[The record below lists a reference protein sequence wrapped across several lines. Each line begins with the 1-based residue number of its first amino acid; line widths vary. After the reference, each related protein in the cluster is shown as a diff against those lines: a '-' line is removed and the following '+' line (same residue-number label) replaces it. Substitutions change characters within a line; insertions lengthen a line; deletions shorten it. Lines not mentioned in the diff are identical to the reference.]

1 MPPRSLLAVAL
12 LLLALPGAVAVAAP
26 PPQAGAVVQAT
37 RQEMR
42 RSDLSAAIVRVL
54 ADGRPVVTRAFG
66 TSMTGVPATTA
77 MRFRIGAVSIPYIT
91 TVLLQLQDEGRL
103 SLDDPVSRWLP
114 GLPNADRVTLRM
126 LADFTSGYP
135 DYAVSPRF
143 QRDILA
149 QPFRRFSQDELLR
162 YAFATPPRFAPG
174 TGWTYAHTN
183 YVVLGRVLRRVTGR
197 PLDRLIRERV
207 LRPLGLRATTSQ
219 DGPVIPGQVLHAYT
233 TERGRLEDSTYWN
246 PSWTLASGAIM
257 TSDIRDMARTATAVG
272 TGELLS
278 PEAFRQ
284 MTAPTT
290 VGLGPLTERIYY
302 GVGVTVRGGWIL
314 QNPRFAGYSG
324 VAAYLPSRRITIAV
338 ATTDGRRTPAAGNP
352 AYSLFQRI
360 AARVAP
366 EAPVPTRP

>member
-1 MPPRSLLAVAL
+1 
-12 LLLALPGAVAVAAP
+12 
-26 PPQAGAVVQAT
+26 
-37 RQEMR
+37 
-42 RSDLSAAIVRVL
+42 
-54 ADGRPVVTRAFG
+54 
-66 TSMTGVPATTA
+66 
-77 MRFRIGAVSIPYIT
+77 
-91 TVLLQLQDEGRL
+91 
-103 SLDDPVSRWLP
+103 
-114 GLPNADRVTLRM
+114 
-126 LADFTSGYP
+126 
-135 DYAVSPRF
+135 
-143 QRDILA
+143 
-149 QPFRRFSQDELLR
+149 
-162 YAFATPPRFAPG
+162 
-174 TGWTYAHTN
+174 
-183 YVVLGRVLRRVTGR
+183 
-197 PLDRLIRERV
+197 
-207 LRPLGLRATTSQ
+207 
-219 DGPVIPGQVLHAYT
+219 
-233 TERGRLEDSTYWN
+233 
-246 PSWTLASGAIM
+246 M